1 MDTNELRRVQD
12 RSSGQD
18 ILTPFAIVS
27 AMDLLLA
34 LGVIIIA
41 ILAGIVGSM
50 FGIGG
55 GIIIIPALTI
65 VLGLPIKDAI
75 GASLIGV
82 IASSTGA
89 ASRYVGQGIVN
100 IRLGMMLEPATTIG
114 SMVGAVLA
122 VYLDQYV
129 LSAIFAVVLV
139 YSSYYMLKRPEVTIH
154 SGERCYEYLRC
165 GYDDP
170 VTGEHIVYEV
180 KGLRKGLVASFAA
193 GNLSGMLGVGGGI
206 VKVPAMNVWMGV
218 PMRAATATSNFM
230 IGVTALAGAVVLYD
244 NGLIS
249 PVLAA
254 LVAMGVFAGANIGP
268 LVSRRTAG
276 PTLRRYFAF
285 ILIGVAVLMLIKAAG
300 FEVGL

>member
-1 MDTNELRRVQD
+1 M
-12 RSSGQD
+12 
-18 ILTPFAIVS
+18 VS
-27 AMDLLLA
+27 LMDLLLA
-34 LGVIIIA
+34 LEIIIIA
-41 ILAGIVGSM
+41 ILAGVVGSM

-82 IASSTGA
+82 IATSTGA
-89 ASRYVGQGIVN
+89 ASRFVGQGIVN
-100 IRLGMMLEPATTIG
+100 IRLGMIMEPATTMG
-114 SMVGAVLA
+114 SMVSAVLA
-122 VYLDQYV
+122 VYLDQHV
-129 LSAIFAVVLV
+129 LSAVFALLLV

-154 SGERCYEYLRC
+154 GERCVDYLSC
-165 GYDDP
+165 AYDDP
-170 VTGEHIVYEV
+170 STGEKVHYEV
-180 KGLRKGLVASFAA
+180 RNLERGLLASFFA
-193 GNLSGMLGVGGGI
+193 GNMSGMLGVGGGI

-230 IGVTALAGAVVLYD
+230 IGVTALAGAIVLYA

-254 LVAMGVFAGANIGP
+254 LVALGVFAGAMVGP
-268 LVSRRTAG
+268 RVARRTAG
-276 PTLRRYFAF
+276 PALRRYFA
-285 ILIGVAVLMLIKAAG
+285 LLMLGVAALMLIKSIG

>member
-1 MDTNELRRVQD
+1 MPLSMV
-12 RSSGQD
+12 
-18 ILTPFAIVS
+18 P

-34 LGVIIIA
+34 MGVIAIA

-65 VLGLPIKDAI
+65 AFGLPIKDAI

-100 IRLGMMLEPATTIG
+100 IRLGMVLEPATTIG

-129 LSAIFAVVLV
+129 LSAVFAAVMV
-139 YSSYYMLKRPEVTIH
+139 YSAYYMLKRPEVTIDR
-154 SGERCYEYLRC
+154 SERCYDYLRC
-165 GYDDP
+165 VYDDP
-170 VTGEHIVYEV
+170 ATGERVNYEV
-180 KGLRKGLVASFAA
+180 KGLGRGLIASFAA
-193 GNLSGMLGVGGGI
+193 GNMSGMLGVGGGI

-230 IGVTALAGAVVLYD
+230 IGVTALAGAVVLYL
-244 NGLIS
+244 NGLI
-249 PVLAA
+249 PPILAA
-254 LVAMGVFAGANIGP
+254 LVAVGVFVGAWVGP
-268 LVSRRTAG
+268 RISRHTAG
-276 PTLRRYFAF
+276 PALRRYFAV
-285 ILIGVAVLMLIKAAG
+285 ILLGVAVLMLIKAAG
-300 FEVGL
+300 FEVGLG

>member
-1 MDTNELRRVQD
+1 
-12 RSSGQD
+12 
-18 ILTPFAIVS
+18 
-27 AMDLLLA
+27 MDLLLA
-34 LGVIIIA
+34 LGVMAVA

-65 VLGLPIKDAI
+65 LLGLPIKDAI

-100 IRLGMMLEPATTIG
+100 IRLGMILEPATTIG

-129 LSAIFAVVLV
+129 LSAVFAAVLV

-154 SGERCYEYLRC
+154 GGEKCYDYLRC
-165 GYDDP
+165 AYDDP
-170 VTGEHIVYEV
+170 ATGERVDYQV
-180 KGLRKGLVASFAA
+180 KNLGKGLLASFAA
-193 GNLSGMLGVGGGI
+193 GNMSGMLGVGGGI

-218 PMRAATATSNFM
+218 PMRSATATSNFM
-230 IGVTALAGAVVLYD
+230 IGVTALAGAVVLYA

-254 LVAMGVFAGANIGP
+254 LVAVGVFAGATLGP
-268 LVSRRTAG
+268 RVSRRTAG
-276 PTLRRYFAF
+276 PAMRRYFAF
-285 ILIGVAVLMLIKAAG
+285 LMLGIAVLMLLKAAG
-300 FEVGL
+300 LEVGV